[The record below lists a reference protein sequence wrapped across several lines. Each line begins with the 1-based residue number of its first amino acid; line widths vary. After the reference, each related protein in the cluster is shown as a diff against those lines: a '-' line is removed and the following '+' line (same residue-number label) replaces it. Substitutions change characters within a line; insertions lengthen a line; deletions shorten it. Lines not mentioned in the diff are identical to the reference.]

1 MYYNAPEA
9 RREAIEAHDRIIDA
23 ARGRDTGR
31 LVDELDSHR
40 RQDLRRLEGI
50 LSGTSR
56 EPAS

>member
-9 RREAIEAHDRIIDA
+9 RREAIDAHDRIMDA
-23 ARGRDTGR
+23 SRAHDTDR

-40 RQDLRRLEGI
+40 RQGLRRLEGI
-50 LSGTSR
+50 LAGTSR